1 MTDVDYRTGEA
12 LGPEPSGLCL
22 VCRAQL
28 DDADCCPIHGRPHDQ
43 WQAMWE
49 DRADAELDR
58 MNEREDRDGQ
68 D

>member
-22 VCRAQL
+22 VCRAVL
-28 DDADCCPIHGRPHDQ
+28 DKHERCPVHGSPHDQ

-49 DRADAELDR
+49 DRADRQLDQMR
-58 MNEREDRDGQ
+58 EREDHYGQ